1 MTAEPQVDQPGL
13 GMLRATVAEVAERA
27 RIDTK
32 SFRSDLLAGLTVAVA
47 GVPDAMAAGVLAGV
61 SPMLGLY
68 ADMVGPI
75 AGGRLASSALMV
87 VMDTSAS
94 ALVAGQSL
102 RLLDTAQRESALA
115 MMVIIA
121 GALQVL
127 FGALRFGRLVRF
139 VSYSVMTGFLAGVSV
154 LLILSQLP
162 VVAGTSANGGNKV
175 IQTVDL
181 LRHATSVDPGSLTV
195 AAVTIVTALL
205 LNRLG
210 FQKFSALVAIVLATG
225 VAAVADMNRVE
236 AVRDIGEIARGIPMP
251 AFPTVMPTVDVL
263 TGALSVA
270 VVVLVQ
276 GAGVGQSVPNPDGS
290 RASASRDFVA
300 QGVANLASGFFRGIP
315 VGGSVGATA
324 LGVASGARRRWA
336 SVFSGV
342 WTAVIVIGF
351 PGVIG
356 RVAMPSLGAVLI
368 LAGFASI
375 KPSDVR
381 SVWRAGWPSRIAI
394 AVTFCATL
402 TLPIQAA
409 VGLGVVLSALLYV
422 NESSSDISVVELRR
436 LPGGKV
442 EERKGPATLTSNE
455 LTVLDVYGPLSFAG
469 ARTLDRLLPSTR
481 GVERPAVVLRL
492 RGQTEVGATLVNVL
506 TRYAEAIR
514 AAGGR
519 LYLSGIRPEAHH
531 HLTDGGLFTED
542 GPLRVYHAT
551 PVVGES
557 TARAA
562 LHANEWL
569 ATAQPSP
576 AVPP

>member
-13 GMLRATVAEVAERA
+13 GMLRATVAEVAERT

-32 SFRSDLLAGLTVAVA
+32 SIRSDLLAGLTVAVA

-75 AGGRLASSALMV
+75 AGGLLASSALMV

-102 RLLDTAQRESALA
+102 RSLDTAQRESALA
-115 MMVIIA
+115 MMVILA
-121 GALQVL
+121 GALQVI

-154 LLILSQLP
+154 VLILSQLP

-181 LRHATSVDPGSLTV
+181 LRHATSIDPGSLTV

-210 FQKFSALVAIVLATG
+210 FQKFSALVAIALATG
-225 VAAVADMNRVE
+225 VAAVAGMRGVE

-251 AFPTVMPTVDVL
+251 AFPTVMPTFDVL

-394 AVTFCATL
+394 VVTFCATL

-422 NESSSDISVVELRR
+422 NDSSSDISVVELRR
-436 LPGGKV
+436 LPDGKV
-442 EERKGPATLTSNE
+442 EER
-455 LTVLDVYGPLSFAG
+455 
-469 ARTLDRLLPSTR
+469 
-481 GVERPAVVLRL
+481 
-492 RGQTEVGATLVNVL
+492 
-506 TRYAEAIR
+506 
-514 AAGGR
+514 
-519 LYLSGIRPEAHH
+519 
-531 HLTDGGLFTED
+531 
-542 GPLRVYHAT
+542 
-551 PVVGES
+551 
-557 TARAA
+557 
-562 LHANEWL
+562 
-569 ATAQPSP
+569 
-576 AVPP
+576 